1 MWKKMI
7 LLASILISLAVV
19 GRPSA
24 ETTERGTLSIYFRE
38 EKVGYEDY
46 VWTEKEDGYTLQVT
60 GRMTAPLALVVG
72 SLSLCLTRDFIPC
85 GFSFKGSVNGI
96 DQEVDSTI
104 VEGVVTNRIKV
115 AGQEMKSSL
124 IIRRDAFLLPNP
136 LFAPYQVI
144 TRKYGRAPRA
154 RTEVGIYII
163 PQLEV
168 TGQLESNPDAPC
180 QLVLTMS
187 GVEVTLTSDEQ
198 GRLQSLVIPAQ
209 NIRVVASPSS

>member
-1 MWKKMI
+1 MWKKTI
-7 LLASILISLAVV
+7 LLALILGSLASV
-19 GRPSA
+19 GRPVA
-24 ETTERGTLSIYFRE
+24 ETIERGTLSIFFHE
-38 EKVGYEDY
+38 EKVGFEEYT
-46 VWTEKEDGYTLQVT
+46 WTEKADGFLLQVT
-60 GRMTAPLALVVG
+60 GRLTAPLALEVE

-85 GFSFKGSVNGI
+85 GFSFKGAVNGV

-124 IIRRDAFLLPNP
+124 MIRRDAFLLPNP

-144 TRKYGRAPRA
+144 TRKYRCSSPPA
-154 RTEVGIYII
+154 EVGIYII

-168 TGQLESNPDAPC
+168 GGQLNSRAGAPC

-198 GRLQSLVIPAQ
+198 GRLTSLVIPAQ
-209 NIRVVASPSS
+209 SLRVVAGPSS